1 VRVRCTA
8 ECSFFV
14 IRQRTNQ
21 ENGLRGLIP
30 LRTPQREKVVTLL
43 LHSSFREVLH
53 LQLLRARLKESR
65 THGSCSDFAFAKDDN
80 FCLVPCDRRN
90 LKQNGKAKAFAKP
103 THLGRA
109 LMRPRWRR
117 LAEQK
122 APPAMKGRRDAGE
135 APEGTAG
142 LTFFGTF
149 FVQRQ
154 RKYIKAEQRTRE
166 AV

>member
-1 VRVRCTA
+1 MCVRCTA

-30 LRTPQREKVVTLL
+30 LRTPQREKVVTLS

-53 LQLLRARLKESR
+53 LQILRARLKESR
-65 THGSCSDFAFAKDDN
+65 THGSCSDSALTNDVS

-90 LKQNGKAKAFAKP
+90 LKQNGKAKAFTKP

-122 APPAMKGRRDAGE
+122 SPTAMKGWRDGGGSQGE
-135 APEGTAG
+135 RLGVFLG
-142 LTFFGTF
+142 YFLS
-149 FVQRQ
+149 RD
-154 RKYIKAEQRTRE
+154 KK
-166 AV
+166 